1 MTAAGIDR
9 AAIAAL
15 ALLVVGYS
23 LAIGDA
29 ITPSA
34 GWAWLGVAL
43 ILLGASA
50 ARVRIG
56 ARASRYGVAV
66 GYTSL
71 ILALLRIS
79 GVIAEV
85 NVVLALAT
93 VALPI
98 IAVRISRR

>member
-66 GYTSL
+66 GCTSL
-71 ILALLRIS
+71 VTALLRIS
-79 GVIAEV
+79 GVIDEV
-85 NVVLALAT
+85 DLVWALAT

-98 IAVRISRR
+98 IAVRISPR

>member
-29 ITPSA
+29 ISPSA

-56 ARASRYGVAV
+56 AHASRYGVAV
-66 GYTSL
+66 GCSSL

-79 GVIAEV
+79 GVIPEV
-85 NVVLALAT
+85 DLVLALVT

-98 IAVRISRR
+98 VAVRVSRR